1 MITFSNVTRRY
12 RAEDPRPALDGISLT
27 LAESGFTAITGP
39 SGSGKSTLLHLSA
52 GLDRPDSGDIEVGGK
67 TISGMPEKE
76 LAHWRGR
83 AVGLVFQAH
92 LLLPTLTAAEN
103 IIAPMEFTSAV
114 SKPARRDR
122 ALELLATFGL
132 EGLAN
137 RLPSQLSG
145 GQQQRVA
152 IARALACDAP
162 LILAD
167 EPTGNLDSEA
177 SDVVIKAL
185 RQIAD
190 AGRTI
195 VMVTHD
201 PVAAEAADT
210 RIALV
215 DGRLA
220 ERAAA

>member
-1 MITFSNVTRRY
+1 MISLSNVTRRY
-12 RAEDPRPALDGISLT
+12 RAEDARPALENVSLT
-27 LAESGFTAITGP
+27 LAKSGFTAITGP
-39 SGSGKSTLLHLSA
+39 SGSGKSTLLHLAA
-52 GLDRPDSGDIEVGGK
+52 GLDRPDGGRIEVGGE
-67 TISGMPEKE
+67 TISDMSERA
-76 LAHWRGR
+76 LADWRGR

-92 LLLPTLTAAEN
+92 LLLPTLTVAEN
-103 IIAPMEFTSAV
+103 VMAPMEFTGSV
-114 SKPARRDR
+114 SRAKRGAR
-122 ALELLATFGL
+122 ASELLATFRL
-132 EGLAN
+132 EELAD

-167 EPTGNLDSEA
+167 EPTGNLDSNA
-177 SDVVIKAL
+177 SEVVIKAL

-190 AGRTI
+190 EGRTV

-201 PVAAEAADT
+201 PIAADAAGT
-210 RIALV
+210 RVSLV

-220 ERAAA
+220 EKAAA